1 MPRNIRQPHF
11 LANPSLRP
19 LSLPFPPAFYYFAQT
34 MIKESIAKLI
44 NHETLSRAEAAAAM
58 TDIMSGH
65 ATEAQIGA
73 FITGLRLT
81 GETPDTIA
89 GCAEVMRAN
98 ATKIKCDDPNAVDIV
113 GTGGDGAHTF
123 NISTT
128 STFVI
133 AGAGVTV
140 AKHGSYG
147 VSSKSGAANVLAE
160 LGVNIQYTPQRME
173 ECLNALGVA
182 FLFAPGLHPAM
193 KHVVGPRRELGIW
206 SIFNI
211 LGPLCNPA
219 GVKRGVMGVFKPE
232 LVPIVSDA
240 CAQLDMHYQ
249 FIVHGN
255 DGLDEFTTT
264 TTTLVTE
271 IRRGKVESYEVQPSG
286 LGLKQA
292 KAEELVG
299 GEPAENAAI
308 TRAILSG
315 EEGPKRDIVLLNS
328 AFAIM
333 AGGKAD
339 NPEEGLARAAE
350 SIDSGAALKKLNA
363 LAEMS
368 Q

>member
-1 MPRNIRQPHF
+1 
-11 LANPSLRP
+11 
-19 LSLPFPPAFYYFAQT
+19 
-34 MIKESIAKLI
+34 MIKEAIAKLVS
-44 NHETLSRAEAAAAM
+44 NETLSRAEAAAAM
-58 TDIMSGH
+58 TDIMSGE

-73 FITGLRLT
+73 FIAGLRLT
-81 GETPDTIA
+81 GETPEIIA

-98 ATKIKCDDPNAVDIV
+98 ATKIKCDDPDAVDIV

-160 LGVNIQYTPQRME
+160 LGVNIQYSPQRIE
-173 ECLNALGVA
+173 ECLNELGVA

-193 KHVVGPRRELGIW
+193 KHVVGPRRELGVW

-232 LVPIVSDA
+232 LVPVVSDA
-240 CAQLDMHYQ
+240 CARLNMVHQY
-249 FIVHGN
+249 IVHGK

-264 TTTLVTE
+264 TSTLVTR
-271 IRRGKVESYEVQPSG
+271 IHGDTIDAFEVNPED
-286 LGLKQA
+286 LGLA
-292 KAEELVG
+292 KAEPADLIG

-315 EEGPKRDIVLLNS
+315 EKGPKRDIVLLNS
-328 AFAIM
+328 AFAIL

-339 NPEEGLARAAE
+339 NPKDALALAAE
-350 SIDSGAALKKLNA
+350 SIDSGAALKKLEA

>member
-1 MPRNIRQPHF
+1 
-11 LANPSLRP
+11 
-19 LSLPFPPAFYYFAQT
+19 

-44 NHETLSRAEAAAAM
+44 NKENLSREEASAAM
-58 TDIMSGH
+58 TDIMSGE
-65 ATEAQIGA
+65 ASEAQIGA

-81 GETPDTIA
+81 GETPEVIA

-98 ATKIKCDDPNAVDIV
+98 ATPIKCEDPNAIDIV

-128 STFVI
+128 AAFVI

-147 VSSKSGAANVLAE
+147 VSSKCGSANVLSE
-160 LGVNIQYTPQRME
+160 LGVNLQYSPARME
-173 ECLNALGVA
+173 ECLSEIGIA

-219 GVKRGVMGVFKPE
+219 GVKKGIMGVFSPD

-240 CAQLDMHYQ
+240 CAQLEMNHQ

-264 TTTLVTE
+264 TTTMVTE
-271 IRRGKVESYEVQPSG
+271 IRRGKIESYEVQPAG
-286 LGLKQA
+286 LGLKTA
-292 KAEELVG
+292 TATDLVG

-308 TRAILSG
+308 TQALLKG
-315 EEGPKRDIVLLNS
+315 ETGPKRDIVLLNA

-339 NPEEGLARAAE
+339 NPQAGLALAAE
-350 SIDSGAALKKLNA
+350 SIESGAALSKLEA
-363 LAEMS
+363 LAKMS
-368 Q
+368 QG